1 MAGLIT
7 QHDRLFSFDSPL
19 GPDKLLV
26 NSFRGTEELSEIYK
40 FELELV
46 SEDFGIDWDQII
58 DRNVTV
64 GIRQRDKNVF
74 RYFNGYINRF
84 EPLRHEGRLAYYSAE
99 MVPWLWYL
107 TQTTDSL
114 IYQEKTIVQVVEATF
129 QKYGFRDY
137 DVKSLGDRH
146 AKWINCCQYQ
156 ETAFDFVSRLMEVEG
171 VYYYFKHEPGK
182 HTMML
187 VDHLSAHLPC
197 PYQSAIRVEHQEGAG
212 LFRDEDTVFVS
223 NMTKVIKPNKYAHKD
238 FNFEIPSHKLYYE
251 APSQQFM
258 GSSRTLEIYDYPGEF
273 DWEKDAPDWGDLRQE
288 ELEFDRTQVS
298 GHGNCRSMMPGYRF
312 DLTQHERPEQNI
324 NYLITKVTHNGHEGS
339 WGAGADTGEATYENT
354 FSTMPSSVQFRPTRK
369 TETPNIASMQ
379 TAHVVG
385 PKGEEIYTDD
395 FGRVKVHFHW
405 DRKEPD
411 ENSSC
416 WIRVM
421 QPIAGFGFGHIWLPR
436 VGQEV
441 IVQFLEGDPDRPVIT
456 GCLYNHVNHPPY
468 TLPDNK
474 NWSGVKTHSTKNG
487 KPAEFNELR
496 FVDTEGDELFVIH
509 AQKDMQI
516 STENDTVEVV
526 VRDRTLQIQRNQIE
540 MVEGDKNSTVK
551 GSLNQSIQKQ
561 MSLNVSSDINE
572 KAGGNFILQAG
583 GDIHLKAGGRIVLEA
598 ANGIT
603 FIGAGGNSFI
613 DCTQS
618 GVVIQGSKVQINCGL
633 PTPQGAQSA
642 NPTPPNPPNLPDPV
656 NLANYSTIPNLVN
669 PSAAVPAPSSAT
681 SSTGN
686 AGGSSPSSAG
696 APAASSGSGSGSN
709 AGTAAPTSST
719 GASAG
724 TLAALASNRWVSP
737 SSLTPAPDVGTQ
749 AGGSQYPN
757 TSPGSPNPTSTG
769 DYAGSNAAVD
779 PSTGSPSATPD
790 VGTQAGGSDA
800 SASSGPQA
808 GSNTA
813 DEDNSGG

>member
-1 MAGLIT
+1 MAGKIT

-26 NSFRGTEELSEIYK
+26 NSFEGTEQLSEIYH

-64 GIRQRDKNVF
+64 GIRQRDKTVF

-84 EPLRHEGRLAYYSAE
+84 VPLRHEGRLAYYSAE

-114 IYQEKTIVQVVEATF
+114 IYQEKTIVEVIEAIF
-129 QKYGFRDY
+129 QRYNFRDY
-137 DVKSLGDRH
+137 DVKSLGGRH
-146 AKWINCCQYQ
+146 KPWINCCQYQ

-171 VYYYFKHEPGK
+171 VYYYFKHQVGK
-182 HTMML
+182 HTMMM

-197 PYQSAIRVEHQEGAG
+197 PYQSSVRVEHQEGTG
-212 LFRDEDTVFVS
+212 LFRDEDTIFVS

-258 GSSRTLEIYDYPGEF
+258 GTSRTLEIYDYPGEF

-298 GHGNCRSMMPGYRF
+298 GNGNCRSMMPGYRI
-312 DLTQHERPEQNI
+312 DLTQHDRPEQNI
-324 NYLITKVTHNGHEGS
+324 NYLITKVTHKGHEGS
-339 WGAGADTGEATYENT
+339 WGAGADAGEATYENT

-369 TETPNIASMQ
+369 TETPNIASIQ

-395 FGRVKVHFHW
+395 FGRVRVHFHW
-405 DRKEPD
+405 DRKDAD

-416 WIRVM
+416 WIRVA
-421 QPIAGFGFGHIWLPR
+421 QPIAGLAFGHIWLPR

-468 TLPDNK
+468 KLPDNK

-487 KPAEFNELR
+487 KPTEFNELR

-509 AQKDMQI
+509 AQKNMQI
-516 STENDTVEVV
+516 TTENDTVEVV

-540 MVEGDKNSTVK
+540 MVEGDKNGTVK
-551 GSLNQSIQKQ
+551 GSLNQSIQNQ
-561 MSLNVSSDINE
+561 MSLNVQNDINE

-598 ANGIT
+598 ADGIT
-603 FIGAGGNSFI
+603 FIGAGGDSFI
-613 DCTQS
+613 DCTES
-618 GVVIQGSKVQINCGL
+618 GIVIQGPKVQINCGL
-633 PTPQGAQSA
+633 PPPQGAQSA
-642 NPTPPNPPNLPDPV
+642 NPTPPIPPKLPDTV
-656 NLANYSTIPNLVN
+656 NLASYSTIPNLAN
-669 PSAAVPAPSSAT
+669 PQATGSTPSSGAPGTGSTGTPSTGTASTPGTGTPSTSTAGTPSTSTAGRPSTGTAGTPSA
-681 SSTGN
+681 
-686 AGGSSPSSAG
+686 GSLAG
-696 APAASSGSGSGSN
+696 A
-709 AGTAAPTSST
+709 
-719 GASAG
+719 
-724 TLAALASNRWVSP
+724 LAALASNPWVSP
-737 SSLTPAPDVGTQ
+737 SSLTTGPDLQ
-749 AGGSQYPN
+749 GGDDAYAS
-757 TSPGSPNPTSTG
+757 TSGSLPET
-769 DYAGSNAAVD
+769 
-779 PSTGSPSATPD
+779 
-790 VGTQAGGSDA
+790 
-800 SASSGPQA
+800 
-808 GSNTA
+808 
-813 DEDNSGG
+813 DEEKEGEQ